1 MEISGKR
8 ALITGATGGL
18 GRAIAHALA
27 DQGATCILSSR
38 KPEEL
43 EALAAELPG
52 SGHEVI
58 PGDLAVEGDAERI
71 VNEAGRV
78 DVLVAN
84 AGLPGTGLI
93 ENQDRDRVVSTL
105 RVNLEGPV
113 LQARAVIP
121 AMRERGEGAIVFV
134 SSLAGKAPSPRSS
147 TYNAT
152 KFGLRAFGFAL
163 REDLHGSGIGV
174 SLVLPGFIRDAGM
187 FHDGGGKAPMGL
199 GTASPEQVGD
209 AVVKAVRSNKR
220 EIEVAPFQQRV
231 MAGVGL
237 HMPGVALRAQRGAGT
252 RTAEALTEGQKD
264 KR

>member
-1 MEISGKR
+1 MEITGKR

-18 GRAIAHALA
+18 GRAIALALA
-27 DQGATCILSSR
+27 DAGATCILSSR
-38 KPEEL
+38 KPDEL

-52 SGHEVI
+52 SGHATI

-71 VNEAGRV
+71 VEAAGEI
-78 DVLVAN
+78 DILVAN

-93 ENQDRDRVVSTL
+93 ERQDRDRVVSTL

-113 LQARAVIP
+113 LMARAVIP
-121 AMRERGEGAIVFV
+121 AMRERGEGSIVFV

-147 TYNAT
+147 IYNAT

-163 REDLHGSGIGV
+163 REDLHGSGVGV

-187 FHDGGGKAPMGL
+187 FHDGGGKSMGL
-199 GTASPEQVGD
+199 GTASPEDVGA
-209 AVVKAVRSNKR
+209 AVIKAVTKNRR
-220 EIEVAPFQQRV
+220 EVEVAPIQQR
-231 MAGVGL
+231 MLAGVGL
-237 HMPGVALRAQRGAGT
+237 HMPGVALRVQRGAGT
-252 RTAEALTEGQKD
+252 RAAERLTEGQQD